1 MENIKK
7 KNKLFY
13 FIIQMP
19 TKKETLAFIKEND
32 LKKAL
37 GISSPSSMSVQDL
50 NKALDKFTDKSTT
63 PSSLSKK
70 WKRLKLKDPLTPQE
84 LETSAKSV
92 KKKALL
98 EGTLG
103 GASKAER
110 KDPTIKS
117 GGLDKFFARDLKKGR
132 VYEVFYYGKKKAK
145 VLDFKKGKLGLIERA
160 EVELPDGK
168 KVTLPIKKFLKLEK
182 ATDIEDEIED
192 LMDADERV
200 AFMKKIGRIKDNPF
214 EPLVMATP
222 SQEIKKKSLGVRKK
236 TFKEENA
243 ELLKKYL
250 NPAIKSGDMGDVR
263 DALMLYNQLRVKYN
277 LEPMSNQS
285 IENFIKTTKKI
296 VKK

>member
-1 MENIKK
+1 
-7 KNKLFY
+7 
-13 FIIQMP
+13 MP

-50 NKALDKFTDKSTT
+50 NKALDKYTDKSST

-103 GASKAER
+103 GASKAQR

-132 VYEVFYYGKKKAK
+132 TYEVFYYGKKKAK
-145 VLDFKKGKLGLIERA
+145 VLDFEKGKLGLIERA

-168 KVTLPIKKFLKLEK
+168 KVTLPIKKFL
-182 ATDIEDEIED
+182 
-192 LMDADERV
+192 
-200 AFMKKIGRIKDNPF
+200 
-214 EPLVMATP
+214 
-222 SQEIKKKSLGVRKK
+222 
-236 TFKEENA
+236 
-243 ELLKKYL
+243 
-250 NPAIKSGDMGDVR
+250 
-263 DALMLYNQLRVKYN
+263 
-277 LEPMSNQS
+277 
-285 IENFIKTTKKI
+285 
-296 VKK
+296 

>member
-1 MENIKK
+1 
-7 KNKLFY
+7 
-13 FIIQMP
+13 MP

-50 NKALDKFTDKSTT
+50 NTALDKYTDKSST

-70 WKRLKLKDPLTPQE
+70 WKRLKLKDPLSPQE
-84 LETSAKSV
+84 VEKSSKAV

-145 VLDFKKGKLGLIERA
+145 VLDFEKGKLGLIERA

-182 ATDIEDEIED
+182 ATEIDDEIED
-192 LMDADERV
+192 LMEAEDRI
-200 AFMKKIGRIKDNPF
+200 AFMKKIGRIKEPTF
-214 EPLVMATP
+214 EKLVMAIP
-222 SQEIKKKSLGVRKK
+222 SQEVKKKSITIDKSKIKSK
-236 TFKEENA
+236 TTYEEEN
-243 ELLKKYL
+243 KKIIKDYL
-250 NPAIKSGDMGDVR
+250 NPAIKEGNMGDVR
-263 DALMLYNQLRVKYN
+263 DAMMLYNQLRKKYG
-277 LEPMSNQS
+277 LEPKSNKS
-285 IENFIKTTKKI
+285 LENFYKILLKSKAFGRGSKK
-296 VKK
+296 

>member
-1 MENIKK
+1 
-7 KNKLFY
+7 
-13 FIIQMP
+13 MP
-19 TKKETLAFIKEND
+19 TKKETLNFIKEND

-37 GISSPSSMSVQDL
+37 GISAPSSMSVQDL
-50 NKALDKFTDKSTT
+50 NNALDKFTDKSST
-63 PSSLSKK
+63 PDSISKK

-84 LETSAKSV
+84 VEKSSKAV

-145 VLDFKKGKLGLIERA
+145 VLDFEKGKLGLIERA

-182 ATDIEDEIED
+182 ATEIEDEIED
-192 LMDADERV
+192 LMEAEDRI
-200 AFMKKIGRIKDNPF
+200 AFMKKIGRIKEPTF
-214 EPLVMATP
+214 EKLVQAIP
-222 SQEIKKKSLGVRKK
+222 PQDVKKKSITIDKSKIKSKTTYEAENKK
-236 TFKEENA
+236 IIKD
-243 ELLKKYL
+243 YL
-250 NPAIKSGDMGDVR
+250 NPAIKEGNMGDVR
-263 DALMLYNQLRVKYN
+263 DAMMLYNQLRRKYG
-277 LEPMSNQS
+277 LEPKSNKS
-285 IENFIKTTKKI
+285 LENFYKTLLKSPAFGRGSKK
-296 VKK
+296 

>member
-1 MENIKK
+1 
-7 KNKLFY
+7 
-13 FIIQMP
+13 MP

-50 NKALDKFTDKSTT
+50 NKALDKYTDKSST

-103 GASKAER
+103 GASKAQR

-132 VYEVFYYGKKKAK
+132 TYEVFYYGKKKAK
-145 VLDFKKGKLGLIERA
+145 VLDFEKGKLGLIERA

-182 ATDIEDEIED
+182 ATEIDDEIED
-192 LMDADERV
+192 LMEAEDRI

-222 SQEIKKKSLGVRKK
+222 SQEIIKKSLGVKRK
-236 TFKEENA
+236 TFEEEN
-243 ELLKKYL
+243 KKLIENYF
-250 NPAIKSGDMGDVR
+250 NPAVKEGNMGDVR
-263 DALMLYNQLRVKYN
+263 DYMMMYNQLRVKYGK
-277 LEPMSNQS
+277 EPMSKKS
-285 IENFIKTTKKI
+285 EENFFKVVQKVIDKK
-296 VKK
+296 KKK